1 MVPSVTHV
9 QFQEEKDTTYSLED
23 LFISCSY
30 NTKNCNESDFSTFVD
45 PYYGRCYSFNFDGS
59 KTSSRAGPLYGLT
72 MVLRVNQA
80 EYLPWIQSAGI
91 VFEVHDQDERPFVY
105 TNGFFAPVG
114 AASSVG
120 VSFVSKTK
128 LPHPYS
134 TCSDTG
140 GSQEIYYDTAKYQ
153 PEACINSCI
162 QDEIV
167 NTCGCFDATFPY
179 SQNMT
184 SVNCLSTD
192 NPNEKSKN

>member
-1 MVPSVTHV
+1 M
-9 QFQEEKDTTYSLED
+9 
-23 LFISCSY
+23 
-30 NTKNCNESDFSTFVD
+30 D

-192 NPNEKSKN
+192 NPNEKSKNWLKYYNPNYLTVDCVLGITSTDGRTGFDVNKECSCPQSCS